1 MITVEIDFDLGRI
14 NLDFHRELNI
24 IGRMVREDHTKRL
37 QRGVDVNGN
46 QMTPLADA
54 TIERKGF
61 NQILWDTGQMGN
73 LVIDKADKTNQTV
86 VIHPGA
92 KRKRGKVT
100 SQDIGGFHQRG
111 YEPNNLPQ
119 RKWFGISKRAEA
131 KAIKMIELRMEREIR
146 RA

>member
-1 MITVEIDFDLGRI
+1 MITVEMDFDLGKI
-14 NLDFHRELNI
+14 NLDLHKELNI

-46 QMTPLADA
+46 QMTALADA

-111 YEPNNLPQ
+111 DGVPKRE
-119 RKWFGISKRAEA
+119 WFGITKDVEA